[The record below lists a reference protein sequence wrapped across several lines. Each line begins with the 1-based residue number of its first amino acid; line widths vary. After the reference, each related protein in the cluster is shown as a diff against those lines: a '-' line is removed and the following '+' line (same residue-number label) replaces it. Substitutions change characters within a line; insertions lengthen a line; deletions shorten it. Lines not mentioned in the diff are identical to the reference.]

1 MEEYADEDEL
11 EESEEEEE
19 SEEDDSINCDEIA
32 KAVDRTMLQD
42 QALLKGTKIAAQEM
56 VNAAKNQLMD
66 SPPAKKLAESPYV
79 DSEEKKPIVV
89 DEIEDIASPD
99 IKGAL
104 VNGSNKENQAS
115 GEK

>member
-42 QALLKGTKIAAQEM
+42 
-56 VNAAKNQLMD
+56 
-66 SPPAKKLAESPYV
+66 
-79 DSEEKKPIVV
+79 
-89 DEIEDIASPD
+89 
-99 IKGAL
+99 
-104 VNGSNKENQAS
+104 
-115 GEK
+115 